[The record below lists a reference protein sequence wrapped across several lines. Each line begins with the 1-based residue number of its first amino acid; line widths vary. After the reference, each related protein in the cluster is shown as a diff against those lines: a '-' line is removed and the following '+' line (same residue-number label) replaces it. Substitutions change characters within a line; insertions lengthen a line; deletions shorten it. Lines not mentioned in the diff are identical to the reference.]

1 MKENLLT
8 RLFGTRDELPRWR
21 KELRGETQE
30 TEAPKA
36 ETIAPKESSADEA
49 KRNADFWHSVNKNMG
64 DAHSAAA
71 LISMQPCPM
80 YEGADRYA
88 YQKAVFFASLITSD
102 NGAMERAKAKYHT
115 DDLYQIYLKVNME
128 DLC

>member
-1 MKENLLT
+1 
-8 RLFGTRDELPRWR
+8 
-21 KELRGETQE
+21 
-30 TEAPKA
+30 
-36 ETIAPKESSADEA
+36 
-49 KRNADFWHSVNKNMG
+49 MG

-80 YEGADRYA
+80 YEGADRRA

-115 DDLYQIYLKVNME
+115 DDLYQIYRKVSME
-128 DLC
+128 DLF

>member
-1 MKENLLT
+1 MKEKSIFAQV
-8 RLFGTRDELPRWR
+8 FGTRNKQPQCNR
-21 KELRGETQE
+21 ETQKSE
-30 TEAPKA
+30 TPKTDAPCV
-36 ETIAPKESSADEA
+36 DEA
-49 KRNADFWHSVNKNMG
+49 KRNADFWNSVNKNMG

-80 YEGADRYA
+80 YEGADRRA

-115 DDLYQIYLKVNME
+115 DDLYQIYRKVSME
-128 DLC
+128 DLF